1 MIEKEKY
8 EAETKC
14 QIGKKKIE
22 KKRTA
27 KVYKRRQENAS
38 ILYNISRNV

>member
-1 MIEKEKY
+1 MIEKEQY

-14 QIGKKKIE
+14 QIGKKKKRKKKS

-27 KVYKRRQENAS
+27 KVYKRRQEKAS
-38 ILYNISRNV
+38 IL